1 MTEYEAL
8 DALFSA
14 NEAMHNSFQ
23 YWLSITFAL
32 IVTVHLGRRHLT
44 GGIVVAISVL
54 YLLGS
59 ALFFVDYLHWLSLL
73 GFTANFEFWEG
84 YDYGPLK
91 TYLRVALFLIGT
103 VVAEGFLVLSYVQG
117 RKTKDA
123 N

>member
-1 MTEYEAL
+1 MTDYEAL

-32 IVTVHLGRRHLT
+32 IVTAHWGRRHLT
-44 GGIVVAISVL
+44 GGISVAIGVL

-59 ALFFVDYLHWLSLL
+59 ALFFVDYLQWLSLRSL
-73 GFTANFEFWEG
+73 TANLDLWEG

-123 N
+123 M